1 MVHVSPNVV
10 ISMENGSNPRNTPT
24 TQPFSII
31 FVAMIFFSNKNS
43 TPLKIFQIGAVGEL
57 V

>member
-1 MVHVSPNVV
+1 MAQILIKHQLLSRSF
-10 ISMENGSNPRNTPT
+10 IL
-24 TQPFSII
+24 
-31 FVAMIFFSNKNS
+31 VAMVFFSNKNS

>member
-1 MVHVSPNVV
+1 MAHK
-10 ISMENGSNPRNTPT
+10 TPT
-24 TQPFSII
+24 TQPFSFI
-31 FVAMIFFSNKNS
+31 FVAKMLFSIKDS

>member
-1 MVHVSPNVV
+1 MAHK
-10 ISMENGSNPRNTPT
+10 TPT
-24 TQPFSII
+24 QQPFFFI
-31 FVAMIFFSNKNS
+31 FVAMVFFFNKNS

>member
-1 MVHVSPNVV
+1 MAQ
-10 ISMENGSNPRNTPT
+10 IFIKATPT
-24 TQPFSII
+24 TQPSS

-43 TPLKIFQIGAVGEL
+43 TPLNIFQIGAVGDL